1 LAREARVT
9 DASERSIKEARV
21 REYMAAR
28 GLDGVLLTTAANF
41 AWLTGGASNVVG
53 TATEIGA
60 ASLLVT
66 EEATLL
72 ITDNIERARLEAEE
86 LPDAGIE
93 TESYPWHAPDLPG
106 VVARRARGGRVA
118 ADTAVPGTEPL
129 PSDFAVLRCSL
140 LPAEIERYRWL
151 GEHAAL
157 CMTRACFEARP
168 GLSEHRVAGMLGG
181 DLRAFGMTPTLL
193 LAGADERAYRF
204 RHPIPTDRRL
214 ASHLLLA
221 VGARR
226 WGLIISMT
234 RLVHFG
240 PLPDELRRKHDAV
253 ARVDAAL
260 IHATRPGVPVR
271 EIFATGCR
279 AYAGAGYPDEWT
291 RHHQGGPTGY
301 AGRDYRATAET
312 DALVQPNQAF
322 AWNPS
327 IAGTKSE
334 DTILA
339 ADNGPEIVTATPDL
353 PIVRVRIA
361 GSEIERAD
369 ILQR

>member
-1 LAREARVT
+1 VT
-9 DASERSIKEARV
+9 DASERSIKAARV

-28 GLDGVLLTTAANF
+28 GLAGVLLTTAANF
-41 AWLTGGASNVVG
+41 AWLTGGASNTVG

-66 EEATLL
+66 AETTLL

-86 LPDAGIE
+86 RPDAAIE
-93 TESYPWHAPDLPG
+93 TESYPWHAPDLAG

-118 ADTAVPGTEPL
+118 ADTSVPGTEPL
-129 PSDFAVLRCSL
+129 PPDFAALRCSL

-151 GEHAAL
+151 GEHVAL

-168 GLSEHRVAGMLGG
+168 GLSEHRIAGMLGG
-181 DLRAFGMTPTLL
+181 DLRAFGMAPTLL
-193 LAGADERAYRF
+193 LAGADDRAFRF

-226 WGLIISMT
+226 WGLIVSMT

-253 ARVDAAL
+253 VRVDAAF
-260 IHATRPGVPVR
+260 IHSTRPGTPVR

-279 AYAGAGYPDEWT
+279 AYAEAGYPDEWT
-291 RHHQGGPTGY
+291 DHHQGGPTGY
-301 AGRDYRATAET
+301 AARDYRATRET

-339 ADNGPEIVTATPDL
+339 AVNGLEIFTATPDL
-353 PIVRVRIA
+353 PTVRVNFD
-361 GSEIERAD
+361 GVEITRPD
-369 ILQR
+369 VLCR